1 METFELP
8 QHHSKKVLYFEESL
22 SEGFKRLLVNRIIT
36 NIGTGLFSI
45 FLPIF
50 LYITLGENI
59 RYLAF
64 YYLAT
69 YLSSLLL
76 ITTLPRSLNKFG
88 FRKALQT
95 STLIGAFYY
104 LAIFLL
110 KENNVWTIMP
120 IMVFMLA
127 FWRFLYWV
135 PYNVDFAKFTTKK
148 DRGKGV
154 GLVSATISLVGILTP
169 ILAGFV
175 ITKWGFNLLFLIGI
189 VVFGFSLLPLIKLPR
204 TEERFS
210 WSSRQFFRKLVE
222 KKNRK
227 LALFFSLDGA
237 EGILSAFVWPVFIYE
252 LLAGNYLEIGA
263 ISALVVTT
271 TLILQ
276 LLAGKLVDKKRGKII
291 KTGGFFYA
299 MGWLLKVFAITAF
312 HVFVFDAFHRFM
324 KVFYRI
330 PLDTLVFETA
340 FQQKHLI
347 DEFNLFRQFFIY
359 IGCSSMAIVVILIS
373 FFTESVNWIFIL
385 GVITVFLISIFY
397 KKIQGSFI

>member
-1 METFELP
+1 
-8 QHHSKKVLYFEESL
+8 
-22 SEGFKRLLVNRIIT
+22 
-36 NIGTGLFSI
+36 
-45 FLPIF
+45 
-50 LYITLGENI
+50 
-59 RYLAF
+59 
-64 YYLAT
+64 
-69 YLSSLLL
+69 
-76 ITTLPRSLNKFG
+76 
-88 FRKALQT
+88 
-95 STLIGAFYY
+95 FYY

-120 IMVFMLA
+120 LMVFLLA
-127 FWRFLYWV
+127 LWRFLYWV

-154 GLVSATISLVGILTP
+154 GLVSAMISLVGILTP
-169 ILAGFV
+169 ILAGFI
-175 ITKWGFNLLFLIGI
+175 ITKWGFNLLFLVGTL
-189 VVFGFSLLPLIKLPR
+189 VFGFSLLPLIKLPR
-204 TEERFS
+204 TEEKIS
-210 WSSRQFFRKLVE
+210 WKLGQFFRKTIE

-227 LALFFSLDGA
+227 LVLFFSLDGA
-237 EGILSAFVWPVFIYE
+237 EGVLAAFVWPVFIYE
-252 LLAGNYLEIGA
+252 LLVGNYLEIGI
-263 ISALVVTT
+263 ISTLVVMTT
-271 TLILQ
+271 VVLQ
-276 LLAGKLVDKKRGKII
+276 LLAGKLVDKKKGKMI

-359 IGCSSMAIVVILIS
+359 VGGSLMAILIILIS
-373 FFTESVNWIFIL
+373 LFTESINWIFIL
-385 GVITVFLISIFY
+385 GVIAVFLISIFY